1 MREYTGRTV
10 TEAIEAG
17 LQAEGLQRADVDV
30 EVLDEGHSGLLGV
43 GARPARVRLHV
54 RTVEARPTEPAAD
67 QAAPSG
73 FHPTPEQLETLAVA
87 RAFLQGLLERMEL
100 KTQVE
105 GSIVPPDAE
114 GAERY
119 YLNIAG
125 DDLSLLIGRRG
136 ETLDAIQHLV
146 RLVVNKHTHSWP
158 IVEVDVEHYKRRR
171 EHSLRRLAEA
181 MAARAV
187 SEKRTIVL
195 EAMPPRERRIIHLA
209 LNNRAD
215 VYTESIGEG
224 ENRRVTI
231 VPR

>member
-17 LQAEGLQRADVDV
+17 LRAEGLQRADVEI
-30 EVLDEGHSGLLGV
+30 EVLDEGHSGVLGV
-43 GARPARVRLHV
+43 GGRPARVRLHPRGTETKPAETGTEGIAAV
-54 RTVEARPTEPAAD
+54 AFTPTEA
-67 QAAPSG
+67 
-73 FHPTPEQLETLAVA
+73 HLEILAIA
-87 RAFLQGLLERMEL
+87 RAFLQGLIERMDL
-100 KTQVE
+100 KAQIE
-105 GSIVPPDAE
+105 GTVMPPGSD
-114 GAERY
+114 GAVGY

-146 RLVVNKHTHSWP
+146 RLVVNKYTHSWP
-158 IVEVDVEHYKRRR
+158 PIEVDVEHYKRRR
-171 EHSLRRLAEA
+171 EYSLRRLAET

-195 EAMPPRERRIIHLA
+195 EAMPARERRIIHLA
-209 LNNRAD
+209 LNNRSD
-215 VYTESIGEG
+215 VFTESIGEG

>member
-10 TEAIEAG
+10 TEAIETG
-17 LQAEGLQRADVDV
+17 LQAEGLQRGDVDV
-30 EVLDEGHSGLLGV
+30 EVLDEGHSGVLGV
-43 GARPARVRLHV
+43 GARPARVRLHIRTAEV
-54 RTVEARPTEPAAD
+54 RSSQSAAKEAMPTE
-67 QAAPSG
+67 
-73 FHPTPEQLETLAVA
+73 FTPTPEQIETLALA
-87 RAFLQGLLERMEL
+87 RAFLQGLLERMDL

-105 GSIVPPDAE
+105 GAIVPPGPD
-114 GAERY
+114 GDVSY

-146 RLVVNKHTHSWP
+146 RLVVNKHTHGWP
-158 IVEVDVEHYKRRR
+158 LVEVDVEHYKRRR
-171 EHSLRRLAEA
+171 EHSLRRLAET

-195 EAMPPRERRIIHLA
+195 EAMPPRERRIIHLT

>member
-17 LQAEGLQRADVDV
+17 LRAEGRQRDEVEI
-30 EVLDEGHSGLLGV
+30 EVLDEGHSGVLGV
-43 GARPARVRLHV
+43 GGRPARVRFHP
-54 RTVEARPTEPAAD
+54 RMAETKPAAAEAREAAAVVFTPTEA
-67 QAAPSG
+67 
-73 FHPTPEQLETLAVA
+73 QLETLAIA
-87 RAFLQGLLERMEL
+87 RAFLQGLLERMDL
-100 KTQVE
+100 KTRVE
-105 GSIVPPDAE
+105 GSVTPPGPD
-114 GAERY
+114 GVVGY

-158 IVEVDVEHYKRRR
+158 PVEVDVEHYKQRR
-171 EHSLRRLAEA
+171 EYSLRRLAES

-195 EAMPPRERRIIHLA
+195 EAMPARERRIIHLA
-209 LNNRAD
+209 LNNRDD
-215 VYTESIGEG
+215 VFTQSIGEG

>member
-10 TEAIEAG
+10 TEAVEAG
-17 LQAEGLQRADVDV
+17 LRAEGLQRDEVEI
-30 EVLDEGHSGLLGV
+30 EVLDEGHSGVLGV
-43 GARPARVRLHV
+43 GSRPARVRFHP
-54 RTVEARPTEPAAD
+54 RITETKPAAAGDKEAASVEFTPTEA
-67 QAAPSG
+67 
-73 FHPTPEQLETLAVA
+73 QLETLAIA
-87 RAFLQGLLERMEL
+87 RAFLQGLLDRMDL
-100 KTQVE
+100 KTRVE
-105 GSIVPPDAE
+105 GTVTPPGPD
-114 GAERY
+114 GAVGY

-158 IVEVDVEHYKRRR
+158 PVEVDIEHYKRRR
-171 EHSLRRLAEA
+171 EHSLRRLAET

-195 EAMPPRERRIIHLA
+195 EAMPARERRIIHLA
-209 LNNRAD
+209 LNNRDD
-215 VYTESIGEG
+215 VFTESIGEG